1 MVEGVEGGAEE
12 SAQAAQEHALHRRIG
27 YALRRADAALRG
39 AMESALRVYDLTLPQ
54 YACLDLL
61 DQRPG
66 LSGAELARGAFVTR
80 QSMHQVL
87 QGLQTAGL
95 VERDAV
101 STRGR
106 ALPAKLTSHG
116 RKRLTKAR
124 TAIVAIEQRM
134 ASGLPEAG
142 QHRLLADLD
151 TITACVLA
159 RPAETPGTAG
169 PVAQSNLSEP
179 GETG

>member
-1 MVEGVEGGAEE
+1 MFEGVEGGADQ
-12 SAQAAQEHALHRRIG
+12 SAQSAQEDALHRKIG

-54 YACLDLL
+54 YACLELL
-61 DQRPG
+61 EQRPG

-106 ALPAKLTSHG
+106 ALPAKLTAHG
-116 RKRLTKAR
+116 RRRLVKAR

-142 QHRLLADLD
+142 QHRLLTDLD
-151 TITACVLA
+151 TITASVLA
-159 RPAETPGTAG
+159 GPAAAPGTAE
-169 PVAQSNLSEP
+169 PAEQSNLSGP
-179 GETG
+179 DETG